1 MPDSSSVS
9 ELLAGIRAGN
19 IRALARGITLVENNL
34 PPAGKMLRALTRTD
48 ATQVVGITGPPG
60 AGKSTLVNALLELW
74 VAAGK
79 KIAVLAVDPSSPFNF
94 GALLGDRVRMSKFY
108 TNPLVYIRSFASR
121 GSLGGLHPALLQV
134 TDLVKEGGFD
144 VILVETVG
152 VGQSEVEI
160 AGLADCTVVA
170 LVPEAG
176 DEIQAMKQ
184 GVLEIADIFVVNK
197 GDRPGADGMV
207 KRLRNMAHERMRLQ
221 GETPVLK
228 TVASKGEGI
237 EALAAAILKELA
249 RQDKDISRKAL
260 LLTDKLLQYLA
271 AREMRRY
278 SRPAI
283 EATIKSGLAA
293 GRFNLYRLADE
304 FSETKA

>member
-1 MPDSSSVS
+1 MPVSSSF
-9 ELLAGIRAGN
+9 LLAGIRAGN
-19 IRALARGITLVENNL
+19 IRALARAITLVENGL
-34 PPAGKMLRALTRTD
+34 PPAGELLRNLQHTA

-60 AGKSTLVNALLELW
+60 AGKSTLVNGLLEVW
-74 VAAGK
+74 VSAGK
-79 KIAVLAVDPSSPFNF
+79 KTAVLAVDPSSPFNF

-144 VILVETVG
+144 VILIETVG

-184 GVLEIADIFVVNK
+184 GILEIADLFVVNK
-197 GDRPGADGMV
+197 GDRPGADAMV
-207 KRLRNMAHERMRLQ
+207 KRLRNMAQERMGAG

-228 TVASKGEGI
+228 TVAATGAGLAE
-237 EALAAAILKELA
+237 LAAAILEQLA
-249 RQDKDISRKAL
+249 RQDKDTSRKAS
-260 LLTDKLLQYLA
+260 LLTDKLMQYLA
-271 AREMRRY
+271 AQEMARY
-278 SRPAI
+278 SRKALE
-283 EATIKSGLAA
+283 EAVKAGLAA
-293 GRFNLYRLADE
+293 GGFNLYRLADH
-304 FSETKA
+304 FRTPQK

>member
-1 MPDSSSVS
+1 VPEFTSS

-19 IRALARGITLVENNL
+19 IRALAQGITLVENNL
-34 PPAGKMLRALTRTD
+34 PPASEMLRSLQHTAT
-48 ATQVVGITGPPG
+48 TQVVGITGPPG
-60 AGKSTLVNALLELW
+60 AGKSTLVNALLEIW

-94 GALLGDRVRMSKFY
+94 GALLGDRVRMTKFY

-144 VILVETVG
+144 VILIETVG

-160 AGLADCTVVA
+160 AGLADCTVVT

-184 GVLEIADIFVVNK
+184 GLLEIADIFVVNK

-207 KRLRNMAHERMRLQ
+207 KRLRNMAHERMRTNH
-221 GETPVLK
+221 ETPVFK
-228 TVASKGEGI
+228 TVASKEEGI
-237 EALAAAILKELA
+237 SALAEAIVAELA
-249 RQDKDISRKAL
+249 RQDKDTSRKAL

-271 AREMRRY
+271 AREMARY
-278 SRPAI
+278 SRSAR
-283 EATIKSGLAA
+283 EAAVTRGLSD
-293 GRFNLYRLADE
+293 GHFNLYRLADS
-304 FSETKA
+304 FMETKS

>member
-1 MPDSSSVS
+1 MPEFTSSK
-9 ELLAGIRAGN
+9 LLAGIRAGN
-19 IRALARGITLVENNL
+19 IRALAQGITLVENNL
-34 PPAGKMLRALTRTD
+34 PPASEMLRDLQHTAT
-48 ATQVVGITGPPG
+48 TQVVGITGPPG
-60 AGKSTLVNALLELW
+60 AGKSTLVNALLEVW
-74 VAAGK
+74 VAEGK

-94 GALLGDRVRMSKFY
+94 GALLGDRVRMSTFY

-121 GSLGGLHPALLQV
+121 GSLGGLHPSLLQV

-184 GVLEIADIFVVNK
+184 GLLEIADIFVVNK

-207 KRLRNMAHERMRLQ
+207 KRLRNMAHERGKAD

-228 TVASKGEGI
+228 TAASKNEGVA
-237 EALAAAILKELA
+237 ELAAAIVAQLA
-249 RQDKDISRKAL
+249 RQDKDTSRKAL

-271 AREMRRY
+271 AREMARY

-283 EATIKSGLAA
+283 EAAVKSGLSA
-293 GRFNLYRLADE
+293 GKFNLYRLADS
-304 FSETKA
+304 FMETKA